1 MIRIGLDVG
10 STTLKSVVLNE
21 DGEILYQQYERHFSQ
36 ITSKVNEM
44 LSEIRKLF
52 PEEESVRLCIS
63 GSAGMGLAQ
72 DLNISFAQEVYAT
85 REAVNTLL
93 PGTDVVIELGGE
105 DAKILFLSGSM
116 DVCMNG
122 SCAGGTG
129 AFIDQMATLLGI
141 SQDEMNALAA
151 SHKKCTVLLRAAAY
165 LLNPTFSRCSIRARP
180 RRMYRHRSLRRL
192 PIRRLPGSPMDGKSK
207 EMSFT

>member
-63 GSAGMGLAQ
+63 DRKS
-72 DLNISFAQEVYAT
+72 
-85 REAVNTLL
+85 
-93 PGTDVVIELGGE
+93 VV
-105 DAKILFLSGSM
+105 
-116 DVCMNG
+116 
-122 SCAGGTG
+122 
-129 AFIDQMATLLGI
+129 
-141 SQDEMNALAA
+141 
-151 SHKKCTVLLRAAAY
+151 
-165 LLNPTFSRCSIRARP
+165 
-180 RRMYRHRSLRRL
+180 
-192 PIRRLPGSPMDGKSK
+192 
-207 EMSFT
+207 